1 MRKQAF
7 RDAVQAA
14 TIPLPQPGTVLSQG
28 LPPQVCV
35 GMCVCTFVCE
45 HTCRIGCVIVHACMR
60 IGCVIVH
67 ACMRIGCVIVHA
79 CMRIGCVYECV
90 CVCARSYLSTR
101 VGLGV

>member
-1 MRKQAF
+1 
-7 RDAVQAA
+7 
-14 TIPLPQPGTVLSQG
+14 
-28 LPPQVCV
+28 
-35 GMCVCTFVCE
+35 
-45 HTCRIGCVIVHACMR
+45 MR

-79 CMRIGCVYECV
+79 CMRIGCVYVCV